1 MPQTRRLAW
10 AQLRVG
16 MMAIAAIAIF
26 VVLVFLIT
34 GRRGLFTKTVRI
46 RTYVDDS
53 ALLKVGSPVRLNGM
67 EVGNVKFVQLSGQS
81 GRRTVEVVMDVRREF
96 LPQIPADS
104 MAAINPEG
112 VFGDKYVNI
121 TRGKSPSPV
130 VEGGEIPSLDTKE
143 FQEIVNQSYNVL
155 ASLQG
160 ITGRI
165 DNMMAQVEQGKGTIG
180 KLLYDESLY
189 NRMDNVVA
197 QAQNLVGEVANGK
210 GTIGKLLSDD
220 QLYYQANATLSR
232 IDGLV
237 TDAQTGKGTIGRLLQ
252 DPTLYN
258 NANSALEKVHKTI
271 DNVNAGQGTIGK
283 LLKDDELYRRAG
295 DTISKAN
302 ETIDRMNSGQGT
314 IGQLLV
320 NRSLYDTMTAMT
332 TETRQLVKDVRAN
345 PRKFLRIKLGIF

>member
-1 MPQTRRLAW
+1 
-10 AQLRVG
+10 
-16 MMAIAAIAIF
+16 
-26 VVLVFLIT
+26 
-34 GRRGLFTKTVRI
+34 
-46 RTYVDDS
+46 
-53 ALLKVGSPVRLNGM
+53 
-67 EVGNVKFVQLSGQS
+67 VGNVKTVELSGES
-81 GRRTVEVVMDVRREF
+81 GRRTVVVAMDVRREY
-96 LPQIPADS
+96 LSRIPADS

-121 TRGKSPSPV
+121 TRGKSPTSV
-130 VEGGEIPSLDTKE
+130 VEGGEIASLDTRE
-143 FQEIVNQSYNVL
+143 VQEIVNESYNVL

-165 DNMMAQVEQGKGTIG
+165 DKMMAQVEQGKGTVG

-220 QLYYQANATLSR
+220 QLYYQANTTLSR

-237 TDAQTGKGTIGRLLQ
+237 NDAQSGKGTIGRLLQ
-252 DPTLYN
+252 DPSLYN
-258 NANSALEKVHKTI
+258 SANSALEKVHKTI
-271 DNVNAGQGTIGK
+271 ANVNAGQGTVGK
-283 LLKDDELYRRAG
+283 LLKDDELYRLGG

-332 TETRQLVKDVRAN
+332 AETRQFIKDVRAN
-345 PRKFLRIKLGIF
+345 PKKFLRIKLGIF